1 MNVLV
6 FNCGSSSLKYRLIAF
21 PAEEELAAGEAQRV
35 GPSTAE
41 RSRIYHN
48 VAGHAQQVHY
58 VDMPD
63 HGTAFREVM
72 HLLQIDGM
80 EPDALGHRAVHGG
93 SLFTHPTRMDK
104 ATIKQLEGLNNLA
117 PLHNPPTLSLIHS
130 CSREYPEL
138 PQIAV
143 FDTAFHAT
151 IPEEA
156 YTYAI
161 PKKLRQRHGLRKY
174 GFHGTSHQYVV
185 EEAARIMKKPLTDLS
200 AVSCHLGSGGASL
213 CAVKNGCSVDNTM
226 GYSPLQGLIMSTRC
240 GDIDPALTLSLMT
253 NLTGGEAAVE
263 QVLNR
268 QSGVLGLS
276 GTSGDIRD
284 ILSESADTA
293 TCDPAVRD
301 AAAAYI
307 WRIRKYMGA
316 YLAVVGTADALIFTD
331 TIGEQVPTVRER
343 VCEGLRCFGV
353 KIDSAKNRAGTPL
366 PCDVAAADSRVR
378 ILVIQTNEELA
389 IARQVYQTLQSE
401 QSVANHHKREEFGHE
416 PISA

>member
-1 MNVLV
+1 MNILV

-41 RSRIYHN
+41 RPRIYHT
-48 VAGHAQQVHY
+48 VSGHAKQVYY

-72 HLLQIDGM
+72 HLLKIAGL

-93 SLFTHPTRMDK
+93 SLFTQPTHMNK
-104 ATIKQLEGLNNLA
+104 ATIKQLEGLNKLA
-117 PLHNPPTLSLIHS
+117 PLHNPPTLNLIHS

-161 PKKLRQRHGLRKY
+161 PKQLRQRYGLRKY

-185 EEAARIMKKPLTDLS
+185 KEAARIMKKPPAELS

-213 CAVKNGCSVDNTM
+213 CAVKNGRSMDNTM

-253 NLTGGEAAVE
+253 SLSGGEAAVE

-268 QSGVLGLS
+268 KSGVLGLS
-276 GTSGDIRD
+276 GISGDIRD
-284 ILSESADTA
+284 VLAESTDPSVD
-293 TCDPAVRD
+293 DPAIRD
-301 AAAAYI
+301 AASAYI
-307 WRIRKYMGA
+307 WRIRKYLGA

-331 TIGEQVPTVRER
+331 TIGEQVAAVREQ
-343 VCEGLRCFGV
+343 VCRGLRCFGV
-353 KIDSAKNRAGTPL
+353 ELNEVKNREKMPL
-366 PCDVAAADSRVR
+366 PRDVASDNSHIR

-401 QSVANHHKREEFGHE
+401 LTASIDQKKEFGHE
-416 PISA
+416 PVST